1 MFYLVLE
8 VVVIF
13 GGDNLLFS
21 RVLLH
26 GTGED
31 FIRTG
36 LLQFDSGLFLSHL
49 LGESVLLVEL
59 VGEGW

>member
-13 GGDNLLFS
+13 GGDYLLFS

-31 FIRTG
+31 FTRTG